1 MLEQTFKMYKTD
13 WPNKNDESLVEPVND
28 ASLESLEVSIEVQE
42 MTNADISQISSS
54 AHQSFST

>member
-13 WPNKNDESLVEPVND
+13 WPNKESLVEPVND

-54 AHQSFST
+54 AH

>member
-13 WPNKNDESLVEPVND
+13 WPNKNDEPLVEPVND

-54 AHQSFST
+54 AH